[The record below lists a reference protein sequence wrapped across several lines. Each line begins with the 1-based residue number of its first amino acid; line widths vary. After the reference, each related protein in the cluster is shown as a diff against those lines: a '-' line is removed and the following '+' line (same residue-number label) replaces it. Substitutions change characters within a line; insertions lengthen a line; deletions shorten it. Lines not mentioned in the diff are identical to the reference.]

1 MAVLAKLWMKVLL
14 LLLSLSSVSRVF
26 GKSGSKQ
33 EAISG
38 LGSPYFQHADSRA
51 GAVVNVTTQLESATY
66 LDCHVNRLGGKT
78 VSWLKR
84 IGEDKSPHLLT
95 YGHQTYSSDARFQII
110 YEKPNN
116 WKLQIQFTK
125 KADVGLYECQ
135 VSTNPPLIQYTFL
148 NVVVP
153 RIKIVDERHQEVEDR
168 IFYDKGSTIKLK
180 CVVENIVGEQPE
192 YIIWKKGNRMLNYD
206 TERGGISVRT
216 DLLVD
221 GAQSRLHIAGARY
234 ADSGNYTCMM
244 GRTARA
250 VIELQIIPGETAE
263 QVRDVN
269 SCPRVSAGLGILVT
283 IAVIS
288 LTILDTVQV

>member
-1 MAVLAKLWMKVLL
+1 MAIAKLWMKVFI

-26 GKSGSKQ
+26 GGKSAANQ
-33 EAISG
+33 DQISG
-38 LGSPYFQHADSRA
+38 LGNPYFQH
-51 GAVVNVTTQLESATY
+51 GKGGIVNVTTQLESTTY

-84 IGEDKSPHLLT
+84 VGEEKEPHLLT
-95 YGHQTYSSDARFQII
+95 FGRQTYSSDARFQII

-125 KADVGLYECQ
+125 KSDVGLYECM
-135 VSTNPPLIQYTFL
+135 VSTNPPLIQYTYL

-180 CVVENIVGEQPE
+180 CMVENIVGEQPE

-216 DLLVD
+216 DLLVN
-221 GAQSRLHIAGARY
+221 GAQSRLHIAGASY
-234 ADSGNYTCMM
+234 SDSGNYTCMM

-269 SCPRVSAGLGILVT
+269 SGLKVGAKGGIFYFALHILLVFLQSK
-283 IAVIS
+283 V
-288 LTILDTVQV
+288 

>member
-1 MAVLAKLWMKVLL
+1 M
-14 LLLSLSSVSRVF
+14 SRVF
-26 GKSGSKQ
+26 GKSGSNKDPI
-33 EAISG
+33 AG
-38 LGSPYFQHADSRA
+38 LGSPYFQPP
-51 GAVVNVTTQLESATY
+51 GGGKVNVTTQLESSTY

-84 IGEDKSPHLLT
+84 IGQDKEPHLLT
-95 YGHQTYSSDARFQII
+95 YGRQTYSSDARFQII

-135 VSTNPPLIQYTFL
+135 VSTNPPLIQYTYL

-180 CVVENIVGEQPE
+180 CMVENIVGEQPE

-216 DLLVD
+216 DLQVS
-221 GAQSRLHIAGARY
+221 GAQSRLHIAGATY
-234 ADSGNYTCMM
+234 TDSGNYTCMM

-250 VIELQIIPGETAE
+250 VVELQIIPGETAE

-269 SCPRVSAGLGILVT
+269 GEQRRLPGLVILLVSLLAT
-283 IAVIS
+283 AC
-288 LTILDTVQV
+288 